1 MPVIQ
6 IADLINNTEE
16 TIELEPDEEIRVEV
30 TEIGEQINIDRVIED
45 DREQTEHSDG

>member
-6 IADLINNTEE
+6 IADLINNTDE

-45 DREQTEHSDG
+45 DTTEHSDG